1 MKKTTVFSL
10 VSLGAL
16 SLSLNLG
23 IIITSN
29 QKTSIAEANF
39 VVRASSSSTIASYYS
54 SISSTATGETL
65 RDALNSLNSSKR
77 KRTITYDGMRTF
89 SKYSDADPNGSGRI
103 LGFYDN
109 ELIGPSWDKGKTWN
123 REHVWPN
130 IRGGDKVED
139 DAHMVRP
146 ASTSTNSGRGSK
158 GYSEN
163 SSYDPGESVEYYRGS
178 AARIIFYAAIADT
191 SLNLIDDPLNYDGIR
206 NGLSDC
212 MGSLSEML
220 KWNLEYLP
228 TDTTF
233 TGANDIARR
242 AEVNRNEVIYSHSQG
257 QGNRNPFIDHPEY
270 ACRIWG
276 NTNSKTQ
283 EVCKSIPEPEPQ
295 TSTITGLSFSKSEIT
310 VKKGSD
316 FRLSFSISPID
327 GDSNGLV
334 YISSNSNVVSVTDVY
349 SPLKAVGLGSAT
361 ITIRDNYGT
370 ASASCTVNVVDQLPS
385 AGGSGCGGSVITTSV
400 VLSTISLLGIGLII
414 INKFRK
420 EHSNE

>member
-23 IIITSN
+23 VIITSN

-65 RDALNSLNSSKR
+65 RNALNSLNNSKR
-77 KRTITYDGMRTF
+77 KSAVTYDGMRSF
-89 SKYSDADPNGSGRI
+89 SKYSDADPNGSGKI

-109 ELIGPSWDKGKTWN
+109 KLVGPSWDKGNTWN

-130 IRGGDKVED
+130 IRGGDKVEA

-146 ASTSTNSGRGSK
+146 AATSTNSDRGSK

-163 SSYDPGESVEYYRGS
+163 SSYDPGQFVEYYRGS

-191 SLNLIDDPLNYDGIR
+191 SLYLIDDPLNYHGIR

-283 EVCKSIPEPEPQ
+283 AVCNSVPEPEPQ

-385 AGGSGCGGSVITTSV
+385 AGGSGCGGNVITTSV

-414 INKFRK
+414 INKFKK